1 MELRRELIERAD
13 FPQVRR
19 GLDPEA
25 VSKHLAEVAKAVE
38 ATKETQDKGSAAN
51 TGEHVRAIVEAAE
64 TAATQLEQTARAD
77 AERMRSSAKAEAD
90 SLLTNAKNEAEST
103 LTSARSEAHTT
114 LTSARNES
122 ENTLTSARSEAKS
135 TLASARDEA
144 ESTISNAKS
153 QAEKTVSSANAS
165 AQQTLSSAKAE
176 AEKTVSTANASAHQT
191 LTSAKAEAEKT
202 VADANASADGTL
214 SRAKVESERMV
225 TAARK
230 EAESTLSSARAEAAS
245 TRASSRAQAQAH
257 MERAEQAVL
266 RLLERSN
273 VVEGDLGK
281 LVADAKG
288 SITAL
293 AESVRAG
300 ADKLRSDLD
309 IPREER
315 NSGRF
320 VRSEQKPAPAKQADP
335 APPATPAPA
344 ASERTPS
351 APVAAGPGRLVS
363 GNDRE
368 DPGGAAR
375 AVSAEA
381 RRRLRQP
388 VLRRASRGLAGARAR
403 VRPRLR
409 PVPSGGSARP
419 WSRRPPRQ
427 PQPAADSTTVGLS
440 GVRTPAVG
448 PRLAAFNMARAGTSR
463 EEVAVHLK
471 EKFGL
476 EDSKEILDDVFD
488 RANGGA

>member
-1 MELRRELIERAD
+1 
-13 FPQVRR
+13 
-19 GLDPEA
+19 
-25 VSKHLAEVAKAVE
+25 
-38 ATKETQDKGSAAN
+38 
-51 TGEHVRAIVEAAE
+51 
-64 TAATQLEQTARAD
+64 
-77 AERMRSSAKAEAD
+77 
-90 SLLTNAKNEAEST
+90 
-103 LTSARSEAHTT
+103 
-114 LTSARNES
+114 
-122 ENTLTSARSEAKS
+122 
-135 TLASARDEA
+135 
-144 ESTISNAKS
+144 
-153 QAEKTVSSANAS
+153 
-165 AQQTLSSAKAE
+165 
-176 AEKTVSTANASAHQT
+176 
-191 LTSAKAEAEKT
+191 
-202 VADANASADGTL
+202 
-214 SRAKVESERMV
+214 MV

-230 EAESTLSSARAEAAS
+230 EAESTLSSARAEAAG

-273 VVEGDLGK
+273 IVEGDLGK

-320 VRSEQKPAPAKQADP
+320 VRSEQKPAPASSGPAAKQADP

-344 ASERTPS
+344 APERTPS
-351 APVAAGPGRLVS
+351 APSQPAPSASSAATIEKTPEAPPAPSAPSAPAAPGAIA
-363 GNDRE
+363 
-368 DPGGAAR
+368 P
-375 AVSAEA
+375 
-381 RRRLRQP
+381 
-388 VLRRASRGLAGARAR
+388 AGK
-403 VRPRLR
+403 PRLGWGTGSSSPSPQTGAQR
-409 PVPSGGSARP
+409 RFGETMVP
-419 WSRRPPRQ
+419 PPSTA
-427 PQPAADSTTVGLS
+427 PQPAAESTTVGLS
-440 GVRTPAVG
+440 GVPTPAVG